1 MKNISIRIKILSL
14 MVITVLAVSVA
25 LIFESISTIN
35 AMTEQNVKMYKKE
48 AYQNKELE
56 LKNYVSIALKS
67 VDSFYKRTSP
77 KKLKKEV
84 EADLKK
90 QTDFLCNILEEAYQA
105 NKNKMS
111 KKQLQKH
118 LKELVASAKYG
129 DSGYFWIND
138 MTPKMI
144 MHPIKP
150 SLNGKDL
157 SSFKDPNGVYL
168 FNEMVNV
175 VKNKKEGFVSYSWAK
190 PGFKEPQPKISYV
203 KSFSHYKWIIGTG
216 AYVSDVTQKMKSEAL
231 KTISQMRFG
240 KEGYFWINDMTPKMI
255 MHPIKPSLN
264 GKDISGVK
272 DPNGIY
278 LFNEMVEIVKEKGE
292 GVVKYSWSKPNEKEP
307 SLKMSYV
314 TLFDKWGWIIGT
326 GEYIDNIENK
336 IKDMEND
343 SEKAIV
349 ESTAHIIFISIIL
362 SFIIG
367 VVAII
372 GADKWIVSCIK
383 EILKITQDLA
393 RGEGDLTKR
402 IHVKS
407 NDEIKQVADNINEFI
422 EKVHASVIGAK
433 SSSLE
438 NSKVANEL
446 ALTATRVGENVE
458 KSVNI
463 VNETTTNAIETNN
476 KIQEAIENAVQSKQE
491 MLEAN
496 DMLSDARDEI
506 IALTS
511 KVQLGVE
518 SELELANKI
527 ETLSQETAQVKDVLV
542 VISDIAD
549 QTNLLALN
557 AAIEAA
563 RAGEHG
569 RGFAVVADEVRQLAE
584 RTQKTLSEINAT
596 ISVIVQS
603 TETASEEMSLNSQQ
617 MQKLSEISAVVEE
630 RIKSIT
636 QIVNQATQVNDKSVQ
651 DFENTGKQINN
662 ILFGVKKINAISIEN
677 SKSVEDI
684 MVAAEH
690 LNDMTSDLSSKLAQF
705 KTT

>member
-1 MKNISIRIKILSL
+1 MKNISIRMKILLL
-14 MVITVLAVSVA
+14 MILTVVAVSCA
-25 LIFESISTIN
+25 LIFESIATIN
-35 AMTEQNVKMYKKE
+35 EMTARNIEAYKKE
-48 AYQNKELE
+48 AYANKELE
-56 LKNYVSIALKS
+56 LKNYVSVALKS
-67 VDSFYKRTSP
+67 VDSFYERTSP
-77 KKLKKEV
+77 QKLKAEV
-84 EADLKK
+84 ESDLKK
-90 QTDFLCNILEEAYQA
+90 QTDFLFSMLEDAYE
-105 NKNKMS
+105 KNKSSMS

-118 LKELVASAKYG
+118 LKELVASARYG
-129 DSGYFWIND
+129 KSGYFWIND
-138 MTPKMI
+138 FSPIMV

-150 SLNGKDL
+150 ALDGQEL
-157 SSFKDPNGVYL
+157 SNFKDPNGVYL
-168 FNEMVNV
+168 FNEMVKV
-175 VKNKKEGFVSYSWAK
+175 VNKKGEGFVSYSWAK
-190 PGFKEPQPKISYV
+190 PGFKDPQPKISYV

-216 AYVSDVTQKMKSEAL
+216 EYVSDVTENMKKEAL
-231 KTISQMRFG
+231 KTIAQMRFG
-240 KEGYFWINDMTPKMI
+240 KEGYFWINDMTPTMI
-255 MHPIKPSLN
+255 MHPIKPELDGKNLSQSKDSN
-264 GKDISGVK
+264 GV
-272 DPNGIY
+272 Y
-278 LFNEMVEIVKEKGE
+278 LFNEMVKVVKAKGE
-292 GVVKYSWSKPNEKEP
+292 GMVKYSWSKPNEEEP
-307 SLKMSYV
+307 SPKMSYV

-326 GEYIDNIENK
+326 GEYIDNIERK
-336 IKDMEND
+336 IEGMERESD
-343 SEKAIV
+343 KAIV
-349 ESTAHIIFISIIL
+349 DSTTHIVLISIIL
-362 SFIIG
+362 SVIIG
-367 VVAII
+367 LVAVL

-407 NDEIKQVADNINEFI
+407 SDEIKHVADNINDFI
-422 EKVHASVIGAK
+422 EKVHSSVIGAK

-438 NSKVANEL
+438 NSKVANDL
-446 ALTATRVGENVE
+446 ASTATKVGKNVE
-458 KSVNI
+458 KSVSI

-476 KIQEAIENAVQSKQE
+476 KIKEAIENAVRSKQE
-491 MLEAN
+491 MLAAN
-496 DMLSDARDEI
+496 NMLNDARDEI
-506 IALTS
+506 VALTS

-596 ISVIVQS
+596 ISIIVQS
-603 TETASEEMSLNSQQ
+603 TETASEEMSINSQQ
-617 MQKLSEISAVVEE
+617 MQKLSEISVVVEE

-651 DFENTGKQINN
+651 DFENTGKQIDN
-662 ILFGVKKINAISIEN
+662 ILLGVKEINDISIQN
-677 SKSVEDI
+677 AKSVEDI